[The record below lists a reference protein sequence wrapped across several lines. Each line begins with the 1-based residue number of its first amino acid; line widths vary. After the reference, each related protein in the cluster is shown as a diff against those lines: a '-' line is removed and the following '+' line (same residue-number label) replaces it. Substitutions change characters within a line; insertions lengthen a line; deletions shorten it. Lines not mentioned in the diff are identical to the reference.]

1 MVKRGALA
9 FASVL
14 AMDNGKGTSM
24 WYRLMQPRE
33 LNHYKLSA
41 CVSFSSTVTN
51 AAFDKSFW
59 VLLGSVSPLQL
70 PFCLSAIAVVKME
83 VARLVSH
90 LAFLRVY

>member
-1 MVKRGALA
+1 MEMGPWMKDMG
-9 FASVL
+9 SGEEGCISISIGISN
-14 AMDNGKGTSM
+14 DNGKGTSM

-59 VLLGSVSPLQL
+59 
-70 PFCLSAIAVVKME
+70 A
-83 VARLVSH
+83 
-90 LAFLRVY
+90 